1 MQETDRYAQ
10 YETKGKHLPEEA
22 PAGETLHQRE
32 EIVALRAQDKAKIRH
47 RLIGG
52 LILVLTGVAL
62 GPMLFDEAPPMRPS
76 DAKTVIP
83 PIEKEPLNKIYIP
96 VEAALS
102 DQQPGQAPAGG
113 LGLSKLDQR
122 QDLTKV
128 KPTEVSPQAAPQDVN
143 VEKGVKSEEN
153 GAYFIQVLATSSEAG
168 AMKAM
173 SRFQALGFPVHSV
186 RVQKKSA
193 TLWRVRLGHFK
204 TREQA
209 EEAVVYLDR
218 RKIAHLAIQ
227 SEKGAQKPA
236 TESSPK
242 ALEVAKPVAKIE
254 PKTEKPQVKPAVVT
268 KPVVKSEVKK
278 ALPAKATNVKPAEK
292 KSVKKDVK
300 PAAKPVVKANPKPV
314 SKTASASA
322 KPVTKKVTKN
332 DDPLAATLKA
342 AQAEQKTSGDFIA
355 EQIARERKK

>member
-22 PAGETLHQRE
+22 PVGETLHQRE

-209 EEAVVYLDR
+209 EEAIVYLDR
-218 RKIAHLAIQ
+218 RKIAHLTIQ
-227 SEKGAQKPA
+227 SEKGAQKNA
-236 TESSPK
+236 TVTAPK
-242 ALEVAKPVAKIE
+242 AVEAAKPVSKVE
-254 PKTEKPQVKPAVVT
+254 TKTEKPQIKPTV
-268 KPVVKSEVKK
+268 VKK
-278 ALPAKATNVKPAEK
+278 ALPAKATNANPVEK
-292 KSVKKDVK
+292 KIVKKDVK

-314 SKTASASA
+314 AKTASASA